1 MKKNGHFQINMKKKK
16 SALPVWGWIVVLIL
30 LLQIGKLAYRN
41 DWFKADKNIK
51 KELTQENINK
61 VIKKLKKESAK

>member
-1 MKKNGHFQINMKKKK
+1 VINMKKTK
-16 SALPVWGWIVVLIL
+16 SILPVWVWVVILIL
-30 LLQIGKLAYRN
+30 LLQLGKLAYRN

-61 VIKKLKKESAK
+61 VLKKLKKESSK